1 MDEEKLRDLIQ
12 SSIEIASEW
21 EEDYLDEDIEVET
34 FEQALLLTNDKGL
47 VVRVNDSEFI
57 VTVKRSR

>member
-12 SSIEIASEW
+12 SCIEIASEW